1 MSLLRVSYSLA
12 SFILA
17 TGITYTLAVALKEDI
32 ADLLAPQRSCPF
44 RLIVIKDNKEED
56 EEMRDEKDE
65 KRDDL
70 NPGLCQK
77 QNE

>member
-32 ADLLAPQRSCPF
+32 ADLLAPQRSRPF
-44 RLIVIKDNKEED
+44 RLIFIKDNKD
-56 EEMRDEKDE
+56 EEEENEMDE

>member
-32 ADLLAPQRSCPF
+32 ADLLAPQKRYDCPF
-44 RLIVIKDNKEED
+44 RLIVVKD
-56 EEMRDEKDE
+56 EEMEESKTE
-65 KRDDL
+65 EETSK
-70 NPGLCQK
+70 PCQK